1 MQAFWRF
8 RFYPFQMMIWL
19 NNYECLNWRWPGRL
33 NKRLKKSVP
42 FDKIRQVNPRE
53 PEPAF
58 ISEAGQVIAT
68 GGIVAFPT
76 KNLYGLGADA
86 FNPEAVARIFTIKQR
101 PPHMPLLILIKHRS
115 ELHRIARK
123 VPPVAEYI
131 MDNFWPGGITI
142 IFEAKAELPANL
154 TAKSGKIGVRLPAHP
169 AAAALAE
176 AALNPITGTS
186 ANISGEAGCS
196 SVPELAALVRDSV
209 DLILDA
215 GPLPPGIG
223 SSVIDVTVEPFRVL
237 REGSVTSQH
246 LFKALNN
253 R

>member
-1 MQAFWRF
+1 MQ
-8 RFYPFQMMIWL
+8 YSG
-19 NNYECLNWRWPGRL
+19 N
-33 NKRLKKSVP
+33 
-42 FDKIRQVNPRE
+42 KIRQVSPND
-53 PEPAF
+53 PESAV
-58 ISEAGQVIAT
+58 IIEAGQVIAT

-86 FNPEAVARIFTIKQR
+86 FNCEAVEKIFRIKQR
-101 PPHMPLLILIKHRS
+101 PSQMPLLILIKHRS
-115 ELHRIARK
+115 ELPRVARK

-131 MDNFWPGGITI
+131 MDYFWPGGLTI

-169 AAAALAE
+169 VAAALVE

-186 ANISGEAGCS
+186 ANISGGTGCS
-196 SVPELAALVRDSV
+196 NISELAPSIRDGV

-215 GPLPPGIG
+215 GRLPTGIG
-223 SSVIDVTVEPFRVL
+223 SSLIDVTVEPFRIL
-237 REGSVTSQH
+237 REGSVSAQR
-246 LFKALNN
+246 LYEALND